1 MSLILIS
8 TPLQGRSA
16 IAKDDTEGD
25 TEDRRKHKGSF
36 CLSHHDSHPFVP
48 HQRTST
54 ETHLLP
60 HYSPRDK
67 LMFHRLHQL
76 LSSYQRVRR
85 RHIYTATGLDGS
97 FVDVN
102 GSKRPFT

>member
-16 IAKDDTEGD
+16 IAKDDAEGD

-36 CLSHHDSHPFVP
+36 CLLHRDSHPSVP

-60 HYSPRDK
+60 HSSPRDK
-67 LMFHRLHQL
+67 LMIHRLHQL
-76 LSSYQRVRR
+76 LSSYQRARR
-85 RHIYTATGLDGS
+85 RHVYAATGLGGS
-97 FVDVN
+97 FGDVN